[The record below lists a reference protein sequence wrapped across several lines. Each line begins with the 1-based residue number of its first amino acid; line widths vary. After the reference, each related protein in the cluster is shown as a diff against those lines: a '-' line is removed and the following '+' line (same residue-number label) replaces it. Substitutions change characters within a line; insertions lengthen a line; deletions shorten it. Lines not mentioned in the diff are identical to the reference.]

1 MSFMWQ
7 QISRRVYQV
16 QHLQQFVRHLNLLEY
31 QSKNL
36 LRENGVAIQNF
47 CLLDKDDK
55 SEINKFVVDEY
66 VIKAQILAG
75 GRGKGHFNN
84 GFKGGVH
91 ITKNKNEI
99 DAIVNKMLGFNL
111 ITKQTPKDGIP
122 VKKVMVAE
130 SVNIMRE
137 TYLCIAMDRSS
148 NGPVIIASPAGGVDI
163 EGVAEKTPHLI
174 KNIPIDIF
182 EGVTKEKAEEIAE
195 FLEFKGVLKT
205 KAAEEIQKLYQMFL
219 QLDCTQLEINPLV
232 ETDKNE
238 VISVDAKLNF
248 DDNAKFRQKKVFE
261 MEDDT
266 ESDPREVE
274 AAKYNLNYI
283 GMTGNI
289 GCLVNGAGLAMATMD
304 IIKLHGGDPA
314 NFLDVGGSVK
324 EEQVAAAFKILT
336 ADEKVKS
343 VLVNVFGG
351 IVNCA
356 TIANGI
362 VNAMKS
368 MKLNIPLIVRLEGT
382 NAQEARKI
390 ISNSGLNI
398 QAAQDLDDAAQQAVK
413 SV

>member
-1 MSFMWQ
+1 MSVFWQ
-7 QISRRVYQV
+7 RLRVKPYQIQTFKN
-16 QHLQQFVRHLNLLEY
+16 FVRHLNLLEY

-47 CLLDKDDK
+47 CLLDEKDK
-55 SEINKFVVDEY
+55 SELEQFNVEEY

-91 ITKNKNEI
+91 FTKEKKQINDVI
-99 DAIVNKMLGFNL
+99 DKMLGYNL

-122 VKKVMVAE
+122 VKKIMIAE
-130 SVNIMRE
+130 SVNIIRE

-163 EGVAEKTPHLI
+163 EAVAEKTPNLI
-174 KNIPIDIF
+174 KNTPVDIF
-182 EGVTKEKAEEIAE
+182 EGLTNKKAAEIAE
-195 FLEFKGVLKT
+195 FLEFKGELKE
-205 KAAEEIQKLYQMFL
+205 AAAKEIQKLYKMFL
-219 QLDCTQLEINPLV
+219 DLDCTQLEINPLV
-232 ETDKNE
+232 ETDKKK

-248 DDNAKFRQKKVFE
+248 DDNAKFRQKKVFAL
-261 MEDDT
+261 EDVT

-274 AAKYNLNYI
+274 AAKHNLNYI
-283 GMTGNI
+283 GMGGNI

-324 EEQVAAAFKILT
+324 EEQVTAAFKILT
-336 ADEKVKS
+336 ADESVKS

-362 VNAMKS
+362 VSAMKS

-382 NAQEARKI
+382 NAQEARNI
-390 ISNSGLNI
+390 INNSGLNI
-398 QAAQDLDDAAQQAVK
+398 QAAQDLDNAAQLAVK